1 MLPKLNLLN
10 CSEVIWPRRV
20 PQLFFHIRAV
30 LHFVR
35 YHKIR
40 EHPELDGTHKIII
53 ESNSWL
59 LGGPPYNQSL
69 WEDCSPAFWTP
80 DSCPAEPVPGPDSLL
95 LKNLF
100 LTHTHTA
107 CTSPNAALGIV
118 EFSKYVLVYRVHI
131 PRKNTWNTTWLA
143 ERKMWKIKKK
153 KKKPAFIVFVWIT
166 FWLYAVHNLRLC
178 GFLLEHLCLQAELRF
193 LNHLNYQHRTNT
205 HSLIWGFTRLQC
217 GQVSL
222 PIKPLRI
229 GNDFILGNPK

>member
-40 EHPELDGTHKIII
+40 EHPELDGTRKIIV

-153 KKKPAFIVFVWIT
+153 KQTCFYCI
-166 FWLYAVHNLRLC
+166 
-178 GFLLEHLCLQAELRF
+178 CLD
-193 LNHLNYQHRTNT
+193 N
-205 HSLIWGFTRLQC
+205 
-217 GQVSL
+217 
-222 PIKPLRI
+222 
-229 GNDFILGNPK
+229 ILTVCSA